1 MRLDIC
7 MRVLGSFLVI
17 AGYFV
22 VLHVDMV
29 GGLLVHIAAC
39 VISFPYYVRTRSW
52 DVVLRL
58 CFIISISAS
67 KLLALSNA

>member
-1 MRLDIC
+1 MRLDTW

-22 VLHVDMV
+22 VLHVDMIS
-29 GGLLVHIAAC
+29 GLLVHIAAC
-39 VISFPYYVRTRSW
+39 AISLPYYVRTRSW

-58 CFIISISAS
+58 SFIISISAS
-67 KLLALSNA
+67 KLLAFNSA